1 MKSLS
6 KADLLMISCL
16 RKDSRVKLTTLSR
29 KIGMPIST
37 IYEKL
42 KRFRADGLIRLT
54 ALVDFRRLGF
64 STRVVIAFKV
74 DRDIR
79 RDVEEYLVGS
89 RNVNSI
95 LRINNGFTFMVDGI
109 FKDMTMAVDFLEDV
123 EERFD
128 IKKKMVFY
136 VIDEIERERFF
147 SESDMIDVVLNG
159 EVD

>member
-16 RKDSRVKLTTLSR
+16 RKDSRIKLTDLSR
-29 KIGMPIST
+29 KTGMPVST

-42 KRFRADGLIRLT
+42 KRFRASGLIRLT
-54 ALVDFRRLGF
+54 AIVDYRRLGF
-64 STRVVIAFKV
+64 LTRVMIAVKV

-79 RDVEEYLVGS
+79 ESFSEYLVGS

-95 LRINNGFTFMVDGI
+95 LRVNNGFTFMVDGI
-109 FKDMTMAVDFLEDV
+109 FKDMNGAEDFIEDM

-136 VIDEIERERFF
+136 VIDEVERERFF
-147 SESDMIDVVLNG
+147 TESD
-159 EVD
+159 